1 MFATIEE
8 VTSKLQIGRK
18 AGCFMEQMTLFDA
31 DRYENRNGGTA
42 PHPLASRLRPQTLE
56 AFIGQEHLLG
66 EGRILRQLIEKDQI
80 SSMIFWARQR
90 WPGSLPAGRKRILS
104 ISVQ

>member
-1 MFATIEE
+1 MNAEQMFATIEE

-56 AFIGQEHLLG
+56 AFIEI
-66 EGRILRQLIEKDQI
+66 GR
-80 SSMIFWARQR
+80 AH
-90 WPGSLPAGRKRILS
+90 
-104 ISVQ
+104 V